1 MSTKNDLWVGLDIGT
16 QSVKL
21 VAFEKKRTRWI
32 LKDFRV
38 QTFPLGEEGEP
49 SRYEDWLA
57 ENLRSLVAQI
67 GLGGC
72 RVSNT
77 LSGTQVA
84 LRKLVFPAM
93 PLEEIKEAAR
103 WQGKTAFPFP
113 LDEAILDAYSLGP
126 IKKNEEAKQ
135 EVLVA
140 AAQRNLI
147 NQRLALLQASNLRP
161 SCLTLIP
168 MGLKRSYLL
177 SSSRVTEESVALLDI
192 GAQTTT
198 IAMVQ
203 KDELVFSREVGL
215 GGMDFTQAVIDLSR
229 DLKPGFPLE
238 VPDAEKIKFQH
249 GVQVMRFPHPRKRST
264 IKASPSAALHRSMS
278 PVLERLLLE
287 IDRSFSYFKTQVEE
301 ASIDR
306 IFLSGGGSLLK
317 GLPEAIRK
325 TFNLPVEQYNLL
337 NTLEV
342 DTGVDRK
349 LLEASIPFL
358 TIAIGVAVE
367 ERPLLNL
374 LPLEKK
380 GRFPILGENQKKI
393 LAFGA
398 LGLLFFGYLGQQYFS
413 ASSELRKL
421 EKKVA
426 LRQQEINRMEVSKKD
441 LENLKWRQDQLDQQL
456 TAYPPTMIE
465 RMPAQEVLLEIG
477 HRLSPN
483 MTLTSFSLISAP
495 EPVAEKGG
503 EQKAPA
509 SPNSVQPGKP
519 GLGLKIK
526 AKQERQL
533 LLKGIVFGPGDQIL
547 KALDDFSRGLE
558 QVSYITQ
565 VRLEEIKKNELF
577 GALSAQDFQMIIRLN
592 L

>member
-57 ENLRSLVAQI
+57 ENLRSLVAQM

-177 SSSRVTEESVALLDI
+177 SSSRGTEESVALLDI

-215 GGMDFTQAVIDLSR
+215 GGMDFTRAVIDLSR

-238 VPDAEKIKFQH
+238 VPDAEKIKFHH
-249 GVQVMRFPHPRKRST
+249 GVQSDALSSFEAEVDEQGLPL
-264 IKASPSAALHRSMS
+264 AALHRSMS

-287 IDRSFSYFKTQVEE
+287 IDRSFSYFKTQVEG

-325 TFNLPVEQYNLL
+325 TFNLPVERYNLL

-456 TAYPPTMIE
+456 KAYPPTMIE
-465 RMPAQEVLLEIG
+465 KMPAQEVLLEIG

-483 MTLTSFSLISAP
+483 MTLTSFSLISTP

-509 SPNSVQPGKP
+509 SPNSVQPEKP

-547 KALDDFSRGLE
+547 KALDEFSRGLE